1 MTHDFHDIYVFKD
14 KQFSV
19 GIDRVTG
26 KYYVSFL
33 EVTSN
38 RRAEFE
44 VYFELPGGAPEAFDV
59 DMSDLDTF
67 VAQCRKGLHADLK
80 IDTL

>member
-1 MTHDFHDIYVFKD
+1 MPHDFHDTYVSRE

-19 GIDRVTG
+19 GIDRATG

-38 RRAEFE
+38 RRSEFE
-44 VYFELPGGAPEAFDV
+44 VFFQLPTSHLACAVANPDQLEEFV
-59 DMSDLDTF
+59 D
-67 VAQCRKGLHADLK
+67 QCRQGRHANLR
-80 IDTL
+80 IDP